1 MKKILYLILHTNKQ
15 SDRYYH
21 LVDTWLSGK
30 DFIFYSDHE
39 DLDNNIIKVTDNDSY
54 HSNEPKFVSVV
65 NNLPEKY
72 LDYEW
77 YFFVD
82 NDTFV
87 NTKKL
92 ESMLD
97 TFDTNVLH
105 GQRIYCW
112 PKDKSM
118 PYLSGGAG
126 MLVHHTKYQH
136 MRENFRNYSTGYSDV
151 SLGYYM
157 KEYGIECVDD
167 GVFWSQPPSFYNIEL
182 TDVKNYIS
190 FHYIKDKQEMVRLY
204 KSCMS

>member
-1 MKKILYLILHTNKQ
+1 MKRILYVILHTKKHESRFTN
-15 SDRYYH
+15 
-21 LVDTWLSGK
+21 LVNTWLQNQ
-30 DFIFYSDHE
+30 DYVFYSDHE

-72 LDYEW
+72 LNYEW

-105 GQRIYCW
+105 GQKIYSW
-112 PKDKSM
+112 SKDKTM

-136 MRENFRNYSTGYSDV
+136 MRENFRNYNTGYSDV

-157 KEYGIECVDD
+157 REYGIECVDD
-167 GVFWSQPPSFYNIEL
+167 GIFWSQPPEFWKINMSEINHH
-182 TDVKNYIS
+182 VS
-190 FHYIKDKQEMVRLY
+190 FHYIKEYNQMVEMYNLCR
-204 KSCMS
+204 